1 MKSWMLAGL
10 GALLLAAAGCGQ
22 RVLVQPQTDMNEY
35 NRIAILPF
43 ETESFLSTIGHQLA
57 DEIMVELLDKAPE
70 VQLVERARIDSLLQE
85 QQLVRSGYLSNDSAV
100 AVGKMLGVK
109 AIVTGSVTASIG
121 DIQPTPLS
129 PQRVATGI
137 ATMRF
142 VDVATGRILWA
153 KRAKSEYSSYTQHPD
168 GETPYSYR
176 TDHEMVQA
184 VIQDLGKQL
193 AQFFYPH
200 YELR

>member
-1 MKSWMLAGL
+1 MTWWLKTGL
-10 GALLLAAAGCGQ
+10 GALLLVAAGCGQ
-22 RVLVQPQTDMNEY
+22 RVLVQPLTDMNAY

-43 ETESFLSTIGHQLA
+43 ETESFLSTIGHQLS
-57 DEIMVELLDKAPE
+57 DEIMVSLLENAPE
-70 VQLVERARIDSLLQE
+70 VQLVERGRIDSLLQE
-85 QQLVRSGYLSNDSAV
+85 QQLVRSGYLSVDSAV
-100 AVGKMLGVK
+100 AVGKLLGVRG
-109 AIVTGSVTASIG
+109 IVTGSVTASIG

-153 KRAKSEYSSYTQHPD
+153 KRAKSETSSYTQRPD
-168 GETPYSYR
+168 GMTPYSYR

>member
-1 MKSWMLAGL
+1 MTWWLKTGL
-10 GALLLAAAGCGQ
+10 GALLLVAAGCGQ
-22 RVLVQPQTDMNEY
+22 RVLVQPLTDMNAY

-43 ETESFLSTIGHQLA
+43 ETESFLSTIGHQLS
-57 DEIMVELLDKAPE
+57 DEIMVSLLENAPE
-70 VQLVERARIDSLLQE
+70 VQLVERGRIDSLLQE
-85 QQLVRSGYLSNDSAV
+85 QQLVRSGYLSVDSAV
-100 AVGKMLGVK
+100 AVGKLLGVK
-109 AIVTGSVTASIG
+109 GIVTGSVTASIG

-142 VDVATGRILWA
+142 VDVATWRILWA
-153 KRAKSEYSSYTQHPD
+153 NRAKSETSIYTQRPD
-168 GETPYSYR
+168 GITPYSYR